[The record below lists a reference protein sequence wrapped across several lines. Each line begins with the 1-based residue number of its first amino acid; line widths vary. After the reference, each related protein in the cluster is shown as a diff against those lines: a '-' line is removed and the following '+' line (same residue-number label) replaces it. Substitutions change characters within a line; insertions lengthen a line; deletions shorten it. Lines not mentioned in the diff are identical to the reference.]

1 MNAWDKA
8 REMAEKHSGG
18 NYVKL
23 QNDGDKIVGAFVGEP
38 HAREVYWDGKKYLD
52 SKPEGG
58 TAKASLRVSLNFFVP
73 GEGMKIIE
81 GNTSW
86 FNDLLKVKDKYGLE
100 KSVFEIVRSGSKGD
114 PKTKYMFMYEK
125 PVSDALQA
133 EIAKAP
139 LHDLTRAAESETGD
153 GGAGDTP
160 KTIDI
165 DTAKAVIER
174 LKALPPGE
182 GQAFLAEFKLA
193 RIRDLLSADLPA
205 AIRFIEAREA
215 KNRPVPHQ
223 SIDPFAV

>member
-114 PKTKYMFMYEK
+114 PKTKYMFLYERAID
-125 PVSDALQA
+125 DALRA
-133 EIAKAP
+133 EIARTP
-139 LHDLTRAAESETGD
+139 LHDLTRAAESNGD
-153 GGAGDTP
+153 ASDDAAP

-215 KNRPVPHQ
+215 KNRPAPQQ
-223 SIDPFAV
+223 SVDPWAV